1 METNHSP
8 IGKMTRAAAGCAALG
23 AALALTVTGTVTLE
37 GLTAPVSALGRALRA
52 LSLSGGAGNAA
63 AWGLVL
69 AVSALPLVPLLLLRR
84 RRAAE
89 DWLLALLIPQLFALL
104 YLAVNPSL
112 IGGPAGTFLP
122 IAQLAAIASTVV
134 AWLVL
139 RFLRGLSAAEGTR
152 LASAVSALLI
162 GGALVLSLGAGAALA
177 GEWRAAVVEI
187 QAENTG
193 DVSFTLAIL
202 GALALLRLGPYLL
215 GAAALLWGGRLVAQA
230 GREPFARETSALC
243 DRAALACRSAAQCS
257 VLLALAVNLI
267 QLALLDLL
275 VWSHFSVSLDLLPL
289 ILTGAMFLLSRWMR
303 QGLALREDNDS
314 II

>member
-8 IGKMTRAAAGCAALG
+8 IKKMARAAAGCAALG

-37 GLTAPVSALGRALRA
+37 SLSAPVSALGRALRA

-122 IAQLAAIASTVV
+122 IAQLAAMASTVV

-230 GREPFARETSALC
+230 GREPFARETAELC
-243 DRAALACRSAAQCS
+243 DRAAYACRTAAQGS
-257 VLLALAVNLI
+257 VLLSLTVNLI
-267 QLALLDLL
+267 QLALFDLL
-275 VWSHFSVSLDLLPL
+275 VQSNFSVSLDLLPL
-289 ILTGAMFLLSRWMR
+289 ALAGAMFLLSRWMR

>member
-8 IGKMTRAAAGCAALG
+8 IKKLTRAAAGCAALG

-37 GLTAPVSALGRALRA
+37 GLTAPVSALGRALRT

-89 DWLLALLIPQLFALL
+89 DWLLVLLIPQLFALL

-112 IGGPAGTFLP
+112 AGGPAGTFLP
-122 IAQLAAIASTVV
+122 IAQLAAMASTVV

-139 RFLRGLSAAEGTR
+139 RFLRGLSAAEGTQ
-152 LASAVSALLI
+152 LASAVSALLT

-230 GREPFARETSALC
+230 GREPFARETAALC
-243 DRAALACRSAAQCS
+243 GRAALACRSAAQCS

-275 VWSHFSVSLDLLPL
+275 VWSRFSVSLDLLPL